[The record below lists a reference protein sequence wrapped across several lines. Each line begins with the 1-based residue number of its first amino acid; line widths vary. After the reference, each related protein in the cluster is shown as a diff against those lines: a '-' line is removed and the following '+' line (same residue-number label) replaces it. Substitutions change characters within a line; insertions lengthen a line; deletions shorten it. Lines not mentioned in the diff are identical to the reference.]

1 MCTLVLDWKDV
12 GEKVYEK
19 QAVANGF
26 SAFRIG
32 LILRKLK
39 ILMSVRGTSL
49 RNKYVQL
56 LYELLR
62 GLLIKAYIV
71 YRNNVDLIF
80 TLRFKYRW

>member
-1 MCTLVLDWKDV
+1 M

-80 TLRFKYRW
+80 TLRFKYR